1 MIMLERINLIL
12 KSRNLNAAQF
22 ADEIGVQRSSVSHI
36 LTGRNN
42 ASLDFLLKVLAR
54 YPEIDTD
61 WLLTGK
67 GVMVRSSVTSP
78 TNKKETKNGEATN
91 ALSNTTSKEIPMDL
105 FRQPIDIMN
114 DIKEIDIEKNDPVR
128 VVDNQTQPSI
138 KPEEQQ
144 KKPDEM
150 VNKATSARQIE
161 KIVIFYSDKTF
172 TDYKPEN

>member
-1 MIMLERINLIL
+1 MLERINLIL

-42 ASLDFLLKVLAR
+42 ASLDFLLKVLTR

-67 GVMVRSSVTSP
+67 GVMVRSSSSCSKNISEAKMNETTHATS
-78 TNKKETKNGEATN
+78 
-91 ALSNTTSKEIPMDL
+91 IPSIMDIPVDL
-105 FRQPIDIMN
+105 FRQPTVIREEIKGKDIDKDEKIT
-114 DIKEIDIEKNDPVR
+114 EID
-128 VVDNQTQPSI
+128 NQNQLFI
-138 KPEEQQ
+138 KKEEQQ
-144 KKPDEM
+144 KMPDEI
-150 VNKATSARQIE
+150 VNKTISARQIDR
-161 KIVIFYSDKTF
+161 IVIFYSDKTF

>member
-1 MIMLERINLIL
+1 MLERINLIL

-42 ASLDFLLKVLAR
+42 ASLDFLLKVLTR

-67 GVMVRSSVTSP
+67 GIMIRSSSVSSKNTSEVKKNESSNAITIPP
-78 TNKKETKNGEATN
+78 TIEVPA
-91 ALSNTTSKEIPMDL
+91 DL
-105 FRQPIDIMN
+105 FRQPADIREE
-114 DIKEIDIEKNDPVR
+114 IKEINIVNEGKTPE
-128 VVDNQTQPSI
+128 VDTQNQLFI
-138 KPEEQQ
+138 KTEGQQ
-144 KKPDEM
+144 KIPTEM
-150 VNKATSARQIE
+150 ATKTISVRQIDR
-161 KIVIFYSDKTF
+161 IVIFYSDKTF

>member
-1 MIMLERINLIL
+1 MLERINLIL

-42 ASLDFLLKVLAR
+42 ASLDFLLKVLTR

-67 GVMVRSSVTSP
+67 GVMMRST
-78 TNKKETKNGEATN
+78 
-91 ALSNTTSKEIPMDL
+91 ALSSMNTKELKKSEPVNAISNPSSKEIPADL
-105 FRQPIDIMN
+105 FKKYIDIQDDN
-114 DIKEIDIEKNDPVR
+114 EDEFNGKDDIISVVVNQKTPLIQDDI
-128 VVDNQTQPSI
+128 
-138 KPEEQQ
+138 QQ
-144 KKPDEM
+144 KKPDER
-150 VNKATSARQIE
+150 VNKTTSVRQIE

-172 TDYKPEN
+172 GDYKPES

>member
-1 MIMLERINLIL
+1 MLERINLIL

-42 ASLDFLLKVLAR
+42 ASLDFLLKVLTR

-67 GVMVRSSVTSP
+67 GVMVRSS
-78 TNKKETKNGEATN
+78 
-91 ALSNTTSKEIPMDL
+91 ALSSSNRIERKNDEPTTTKSETTPKEIPVDL
-105 FRQPIDIMN
+105 FRQNVAIREEIREDKSN
-114 DIKEIDIEKNDPVR
+114 KEEIKTEVVIEK
-128 VVDNQTQPSI
+128 QPI
-138 KPEEQQ
+138 IRTEEQQ
-144 KKPDEM
+144 KEPDE
-150 VNKATSARQIE
+150 VVIKATSIRQIE

>member
-1 MIMLERINLIL
+1 MLERINLIL

-42 ASLDFLLKVLAR
+42 ASLDFLLKVLTR

-67 GVMVRSSVTSP
+67 GVMVRSSSLSSK
-78 TNKKETKNGEATN
+78 NLSEAKMNETTKAK
-91 ALSNTTSKEIPMDL
+91 SIPSIMDIPVDL
-105 FRQPIDIMN
+105 FRQPIDIN
-114 DIKEIDIEKNDPVR
+114 EEIKEKNIVKEEK
-128 VVDNQTQPSI
+128 
-138 KPEEQQ
+138 KPEIDDQNQLFMKIEGQQ
-144 KKPDEM
+144 KMPDEM
-150 VNKATSARQIE
+150 VNKTISARQINR
-161 KIVIFYSDKTF
+161 IVIFYSDKTF

>member
-1 MIMLERINLIL
+1 MLERINLIL

-42 ASLDFLLKVLAR
+42 ASLDFLLKVLTR

-67 GVMVRSSVTSP
+67 GVMVRSSSLSSKNISEV
-78 TNKKETKNGEATN
+78 KKSETAH
-91 ALSNTTSKEIPMDL
+91 AISIPSDIDIPVDL
-105 FRQPIDIMN
+105 FRPPVDIREE
-114 DIKEIDIEKNDPVR
+114 IKEKNIVNEEKISE
-128 VVDNQTQPSI
+128 VDNQNQLSI
-138 KPEEQQ
+138 KTEGQQ
-144 KKPDEM
+144 KMPDEM
-150 VNKATSARQIE
+150 VVKPISARQIDR
-161 KIVIFYSDKTF
+161 IVIFYSDKTF

>member
-1 MIMLERINLIL
+1 MLERINLIL

-42 ASLDFLLKVLAR
+42 ASLDFLLKVLTR

-67 GVMVRSSVTSP
+67 GVMVRSSSLSSKNNSEAKMIETPFATSIP
-78 TNKKETKNGEATN
+78 SDKEVPA
-91 ALSNTTSKEIPMDL
+91 DL
-105 FRQPIDIMN
+105 FRQPIDISE
-114 DIKEIDIEKNDPVR
+114 DIKEKNIVKEETTAE
-128 VVDNQTQPSI
+128 VNTQNQLFT
-138 KPEEQQ
+138 KTEEQQ
-144 KKPDEM
+144 KMPDEM
-150 VNKATSARQIE
+150 VNKTISARQIAR
-161 KIVIFYSDKTF
+161 IVIFYSDKTF